1 VRRVAVTAGNAM
13 TDYYPLIARAVA
25 GLEKNTGDQRRAL
38 YERAR
43 TALVAQ
49 LRGLDPPLNESE
61 ITRERLALEESIR
74 KVEAEAARK
83 ARFDAPRI
91 DPVTVTRP
99 FEPPKR
105 DEKPL
110 ASLFPPPSSSPAR
123 EPPAR
128 EVPVR
133 DTPARDVP
141 SPARDSASAVR
152 DAASELREALSRSR
166 DAGAPPPRE
175 PSAAK
180 REPADRPSK
189 DQPPRRNFLPDP
201 PTDLAEPRR
210 PEPPP
215 DTAAPRSSGR
225 GRTRPPPLTDQGL
238 KGFSDV
244 VAEAETL
251 GEATAYAA
259 RSAREAYAAVPS
271 DDPELD
277 RMEPRLEPAGLRSP
291 LREPLPARGP
301 EPTVRMAE
309 ERVARQADAPRG
321 AESRPPRPMSARHV
335 SVLGEERPQ
344 RSSAAVVVALVAVLA
359 IVSIAGAAYWY
370 RESINGW
377 FAAARLPFQG
387 QAEQSPGRPKFP
399 DRVGQPGQTEQ
410 AAAAPAAPAGKN
422 VLAAVAQKV
431 VLYEED
437 PADPQGKRFVG
448 SAVWHTDTVSPGSGQ
463 PPEMAIRADLEVP
476 ERNLKATMSIRRNT
490 DQALEASH
498 TIELMFNIPADF
510 PFGGISNVPTVLM
523 KQAEQARGAPLAAL
537 VVKVSSTFFIVG
549 LQSGEGEAQH
559 NIQLLKERPWF
570 DIPIVYANGRRA
582 ILAVEKG
589 TPGERAFDEAFKAW
603 GQ

>member
-1 VRRVAVTAGNAM
+1 MAVTAGNAM

-49 LRGLDPPLNESE
+49 LRGLDPPLTESE

-83 ARFDAPRI
+83 ARFEMPRN
-91 DPVTVTRP
+91 PVTVTRP
-99 FEPPKR
+99 PEAPKR
-105 DEKPL
+105 DDKPFS
-110 ASLFPPPSSSPAR
+110 SLFAQPSAPPAR
-123 EPPAR
+123 EPP
-128 EVPVR
+128 VR
-133 DTPARDVP
+133 DTPTRDAA
-141 SPARDSASAVR
+141 SPPRDSASAVR

-166 DAGAPPPRE
+166 DAAPPPRE
-175 PSAAK
+175 PPAAK
-180 REPADRPSK
+180 REPADRPNNE
-189 DQPPRRNFLPDP
+189 QPPRRGFLPDP
-201 PTDLAEPRR
+201 PAGPPEPRR
-210 PEPPP
+210 PESPA
-215 DTAAPRSSGR
+215 DTAPPRASGR

-238 KGFSDV
+238 KGFRDV

-251 GEATAYAA
+251 GEATAHAA

-291 LREPLPARGP
+291 VREPLPPRAP
-301 EPTVRMAE
+301 EPTARMPE

-321 AESRPPRPMSARHV
+321 AESRPRSMGARHV
-335 SVLGEERPQ
+335 SVLGEDRPQ
-344 RSSAAVVVALVAVLA
+344 SSSAAVVVALFAVLA

-387 QAEQSPGRPKFP
+387 KTEQTENRPKFP
-399 DRVGQPGQTEQ
+399 DRVGQPGQTEL
-410 AAAAPAAPAGKN
+410 AAAAAPAGKN

-448 SAVWHTDTVSPGSGQ
+448 TAVWRTESVSPGSGQ
-463 PPEMAIRADLEVP
+463 PPELAIRADFEIP
-476 ERNLKATMSIRRNT
+476 ERNITASMSIRRNS
-490 DQALEASH
+490 DQALPASH

-523 KQAEQARGAPLAAL
+523 KQAEQARGAPLAGL
-537 VVKVSSTFFIVG
+537 VVKVTPTFFLVG
-549 LQSGEGEAQH
+549 LQSGEGEAAH
-559 NIQLLKERPWF
+559 NIELLKDRPWF
-570 DIPIVYANGRRA
+570 DIPIVYTNGRRA

-589 TPGERAFDEAFKAW
+589 TPGERAFTEAFKAW

>member
-1 VRRVAVTAGNAM
+1 MAVTAGNAM

-49 LRGLDPPLNESE
+49 LRGLDPPLTESE

-83 ARFDAPRI
+83 ARIDMPRI
-91 DPVTVTRP
+91 DPVSVTRP
-99 FEPPKR
+99 LDAPKR
-105 DEKPL
+105 DDKPL
-110 ASLFPPPSSSPAR
+110 SSLFAQPPASPAR

-128 EVPVR
+128 EPVTR
-133 DTPARDVP
+133 DAPARDVP
-141 SPARDSASAVR
+141 SPPRDSASAVR
-152 DAASELREALSRSR
+152 DAASDLRQALSRSGR
-166 DAGAPPPRE
+166 DAAPPPPRE
-175 PSAAK
+175 PPAAR
-180 REPADRPSK
+180 REQADRPVN
-189 DQPPRRNFLPDP
+189 DQSPRRSFLPEP
-201 PTDLAEPRR
+201 PADVVEPRR
-210 PEPPP
+210 SESAP
-215 DTAAPRSSGR
+215 DTAAPRAPAR

-238 KGFSDV
+238 KGFRDV

-251 GEATAYAA
+251 GEATAHAA

-291 LREPLPARGP
+291 LREPLSARGP
-301 EPTVRMAE
+301 EPAVSMPE
-309 ERVARQADAPRG
+309 ERSARQSEVPRG
-321 AESRPPRPMSARHV
+321 AESRPPRAMSARHV
-335 SVLGEERPQ
+335 SVLGEDKPQ
-344 RSSAAVVVALVAVLA
+344 QSPAAVVAALFAVLV
-359 IVSIAGAAYWY
+359 IVSIAGGLYWW
-370 RESINGW
+370 REPIKGW
-377 FAAARLPFQG
+377 FAAVRLPLQG
-387 QAEQSPGRPKFP
+387 QAEQNPSRPKIP
-399 DRVGQPGQTEQ
+399 DRVGQPGQPEQ
-410 AAAAPAAPAGKN
+410 VAAAAAPAGKN

-448 SAVWHTDTVSPGSGQ
+448 TAVWRTETVSPGAGQ
-463 PPEMAIRADLEVP
+463 PPELAIRADFEIP
-476 ERNLKATMSIRRNT
+476 ERNITASMSIRRNS
-490 DQALEASH
+490 DQALPASH

-523 KQAEQARGAPLAAL
+523 KQAEQARGAPLAGL
-537 VVKVSSTFFIVG
+537 VVKVTPTFFLVG
-549 LQSGEGEAQH
+549 LQSGEGEAAH
-559 NIQLLKERPWF
+559 NIELLKDRPWF
-570 DIPIVYANGRRA
+570 DIPIVYTNGRRA

-589 TPGERAFDEAFKAW
+589 TPGERAFAEAFKAW